1 MHAYLVQT
9 DDKFLLPQVSG
20 GVGEG
25 QLAINKQGAGSAFD
39 IVGISI
45 WNRLLSGDEL
55 KQAAEAYADFLHDG
69 GVFGISLEGEAR
81 HAPFPRQGIHSHF
94 TPNGWGKTVEGRWD
108 DESGFDRHSKT
119 SAGAISLKTAAGNG
133 AGNVISFLTGGTDGS
148 IVFQEGS
155 IPHEFTICSL
165 SRYAGSHKNKILAK
179 VDHDND
185 CMTDDI
191 GAECWFH
198 GHDAGKVGVAYY
210 NRWETSS
217 ASFLPSY
224 KSEDWLVMCGQNKAL
239 GVQLANGM
247 ERTARSEGGAW
258 GGDGDL
264 QLAVNGHG
272 PLQDSEWALHGF
284 TIWDRHLTRDEM
296 TSASEAYLKLLDRG
310 GDSITMR
317 S

>member
-1 MHAYLVQT
+1 M
-9 DDKFLLPQVSG
+9 SG
-20 GVGEG
+20 GTGG
-25 QLAINKQGAGSAFD
+25 AQLAINKQGSGSAFD

-69 GVFGISLEGEAR
+69 GAFGISLEGEAQ
-81 HAPFPRQGIHSHF
+81 HEKFPREGLHSHF

-108 DESGFDRHSKT
+108 DESGFDRHSMT
-119 SAGAISLKTAAGNG
+119 SAGAISIKAAAGNG
-133 AGNVISFLTGGTDGS
+133 ARNDIAFLTGGTDGS
-148 IVFQEGS
+148 IVFQQGS

-179 VDHDND
+179 VDKAND
-185 CMTDDI
+185 CMSDDI

-210 NRWETSS
+210 NKWATLSTT
-217 ASFLPSY
+217 FLPSDQ
-224 KSEDWLVMCGQNKAL
+224 SDNWLVMCGQNKAA

-247 ERTARSEGGAW
+247 ERTLLSGMSTV

-264 QLAVNGHG
+264 QLAINGHG
-272 PLQDSEWALHGF
+272 MLQDSDWALHGF
-284 TIWDRHLTRDEM
+284 TIWDRHLTRIEM
-296 TSASEAYLKLLDRG
+296 TAASDAYLNLLEKG
-310 GDSITMR
+310 GDSISMR
-317 S
+317 T